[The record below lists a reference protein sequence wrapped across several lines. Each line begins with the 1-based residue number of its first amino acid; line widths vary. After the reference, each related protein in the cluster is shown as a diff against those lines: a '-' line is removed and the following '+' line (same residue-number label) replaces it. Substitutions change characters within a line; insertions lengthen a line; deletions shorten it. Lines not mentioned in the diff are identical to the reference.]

1 MFLYQSFSC
10 SRFHTNFFGHH
21 SNKEEIINWCML
33 PKCNCIQADIFPHW
47 RKKKNT
53 RKDSNCNRNP
63 NWSDQ
68 TKNYSNYNRVPPRI
82 LKIGSS
88 DLHSSLLES
97 SIPRQYNKNDI
108 RHCLKLQ
115 SHNCWYNIHTFSV
128 ATAIEMSTESHKMTS
143 PFSAFQ

>member
-1 MFLYQSFSC
+1 MHASKVQLHS
-10 SRFHTNFFGHH
+10 SRF
-21 SNKEEIINWCML
+21 
-33 PKCNCIQADIFPHW
+33 FPHW

-53 RKDSNCNRNP
+53 RKDWNCKRNP

-97 SIPRQYNKNDI
+97 SIPRQYNRMTLGTVKNFKATIVDI
-108 RHCLKLQ
+108 VFIPSLLPLQ
-115 SHNCWYNIHTFSV
+115 SKCQQNRIKWLLLSQHSSKLTCIKRTKFQNQNITD
-128 ATAIEMSTESHKMTS
+128 
-143 PFSAFQ
+143 